1 MGHVQLLRAG
11 EASLD
16 IAGLPCDN
24 GADIDYEASLDIA
37 GLPLDNGADI
47 DYCDEIS
54 KTVTLLIMVCE
65 FNGNV
70 TVTLFAATSIGH
82 FEGHFIVNA
91 GAELNMT
98 DCDGK
103 TAFHLSDSE
112 GHDNVDGEGE
122 GRTVVSVAAA
132 EVSASVCF
140 GLDEQHRNNAGWGHV
155 HYAAFE
161 GHSIIVKL
169 LGDGVNSVDGGSR
182 SALLSVYWQGHLHI
196 ADRLWTTG
204 AEVNQQCCQGASPL
218 AVSAQEG
225 HMGVRKL
232 LLQHGADPTLQDHH
246 GRDPYRVALEIS
258 RNDFP
263 PLYTGHIKWFDKNQS
278 QGVIEYQD
286 QGVMNYCH
294 INSDEVERDVSS
306 DVLVVCQ
313 ITDNPCQITD
323 NPKYGKTAT
332 NVFVS
337 AKGMKR
343 HENKSDSQVDYLNTV
358 GEESVEEEETSVL
371 EDPPYAECTGT
382 GTKSNTAPNGEEKDY
397 MLLDWAQNP
406 KP

>member
-11 EASLD
+11 
-16 IAGLPCDN
+16 
-24 GADIDYEASLDIA
+24 EASLDIA

-47 DYCDEIS
+47 DYCDEII

-112 GHDNVDGEGE
+112 GHDNVDGIEGE

-169 LGDGVNSVDGGSR
+169 LGDV
-182 SALLSVYWQGHLHI
+182 
-196 ADRLWTTG
+196 G
-204 AEVNQQCCQGASPL
+204 AE
-218 AVSAQEG
+218 
-225 HMGVRKL
+225 
-232 LLQHGADPTLQDHH
+232 
-246 GRDPYRVALEIS
+246 RD
-258 RNDFP
+258 
-263 PLYTGHIKWFDKNQS
+263 
-278 QGVIEYQD
+278 
-286 QGVMNYCH
+286 M
-294 INSDEVERDVSS
+294 
-306 DVLVVCQ
+306 
-313 ITDNPCQITD
+313 TDCD
-323 NPKYGKTAT
+323 GKTALNLSYSEGHYDGVVQLLT
-332 NVFVS
+332 AGANVNLVNLQGRTPLRINTKS
-337 AKGMKR
+337 RSLYIRALKNDAK
-343 HENKSDSQVDYLNTV
+343 
-358 GEESVEEEETSVL
+358 SVEFL
-371 EDPPYAECTGT
+371 
-382 GTKSNTAPNGEEKDY
+382 
-397 MLLDWAQNP
+397 
-406 KP
+406 